1 MVSRLR
7 EAVTTNPGPDGW
19 THLAAVGSA
28 IRKHPAIVL
37 KTYGYR
43 QLKDMM
49 VTIDLFEL
57 RRDGRGRSGAVYARI
72 R

>member
-1 MVSRLR
+1 M
-7 EAVTTNPGPDGW
+7 
-19 THLAAVGSA
+19 AAVGSA